1 MTTPKTQRLP
11 SGKVVADGKAVHVN
25 QPATVRVF
33 QHVNFRP
40 DSDPLRVAI
49 ARALYG

>member
-1 MTTPKTQRLP
+1 MTNPKTLRLP
-11 SGKVVADGKAVHVN
+11 SGKVVADGKVVHVPR
-25 QPATVRVF
+25 PATVREF

-40 DSDPLRVAI
+40 ASDPLRVAI